1 MKRSVKWFGLVVVA
15 VLSASHVFAD
25 VKTREKTTMKFEGFI
40 GGIMN
45 RMFGG
50 GDGLT
55 STVAVKGNRMSTIND
70 TNGQIIDLS
79 EEKIYMLD
87 VKRKEYKAVTFA
99 EMRKQMEEAKKA
111 LQQQS
116 QSMNPEDKQAVQD
129 AGKQIEFDA
138 DVKETEERKS
148 VAGQEARRVILT
160 ITMREKGKTLEEGGG
175 LVLTNDMWLAPKVP
189 AMEELQAFYVKYFKA
204 VFEGTFTGMDASQA
218 NAVTAFLPGF
228 AALAERMAAE
238 TKKLAGHGRHEHDD
252 HRGRQERRADESRG
266 EAATVER
273 RRGDQRRARR
283 PADARTRR
291 LGATAHESLHLDAR
305 AALGRDDRLGCRS
318 RHSRRIQGK
327 EVNWFLV
334 ELLHG

>member
-79 EEKIYMLD
+79 EEKIYLLD
-87 VKRKEYKAVTFA
+87 VKRKEYKPVTFA

-116 QSMNPEDKQAVQD
+116 QSMNPEDKQAAQD

-175 LVLTNDMWLAPKVP
+175 LVLTNDMWLAAKVP

-238 TKKLAGHGRHEHDD
+238 TKKLQGTAVMSTMTIEGVKSAEQMKAAEKQQQSSGGGGISGALAGRLM
-252 HRGRQERRADESRG
+252 RGRGGSAQ
-266 EAATVER
+266 
-273 RRGDQRRARR
+273 QRTKAF
-283 PADARTRR
+283 TS
-291 LGATAHESLHLDAR
+291 TH
-305 AALGRDDRLGCRS
+305 
-318 RHSRRIQGK
+318 
-327 EVNWFLV
+327 
-334 ELLHG
+334 ELLSVATTVSDADLAIPAGFKEKK